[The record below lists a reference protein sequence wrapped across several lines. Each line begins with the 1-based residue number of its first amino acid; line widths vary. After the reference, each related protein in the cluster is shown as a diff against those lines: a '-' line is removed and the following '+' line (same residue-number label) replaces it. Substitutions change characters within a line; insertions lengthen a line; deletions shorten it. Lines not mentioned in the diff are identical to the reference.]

1 MKQNNQYLWVF
12 AIVFLAFFTGCQ
24 QDYLQEGNTSQDIYQ
39 LMGETFERYER
50 NLVTFE
56 EFSAHLQG
64 YEVFEYY
71 APKFEN
77 ADPEAYISRISKN
90 KILKLENDSIT
101 TYTLNVVTSD
111 EDNNSFTNI
120 LFIEKDNMLRRYFL
134 KYTPTESWKNA
145 VLEGGVYSG
154 FEGSITFVDDSGQ
167 GFSFLE
173 NYPINEYSSSFGGC
187 LAVFYTENTP
197 CCLNIS
203 CCPCT
208 DGNGVNTLV
217 IDIQCPGG
225 GSSGD
230 DPGDNP
236 WNGLLPDNGGGSEG
250 GGTGPGIIQQIPT
263 EPNFDYMVI
272 HNLNTLMQPP
282 LTFQQEEWIM
292 ENEENYQFAVEAL
305 NALQNG
311 GEVDFDAKIIYDETF
326 TDTETEC
333 VHEKMKSNSSSL
345 FSKLLNHF
353 NSSTNKQLTFS
364 MNNNIG
370 SDWGITKG
378 TPQNSNYYQVIIN
391 KNAIDINGSNLMKYV
406 TLCHELIHAYMF
418 SELETLNLITFNE
431 YGQPYLNVNCPS
443 NTQNLNNLTI
453 ADRFVALICAMN
465 QNGTLTENWTHD
477 IFIQN
482 VFDIETYRHQLEIFI
497 LNEYEWENENAS
509 FSNEAISIFGLSNWK
524 QEIARAVSW
533 IGLEGTSE
541 FGDYLNSYS
550 FAPTQLLY
558 INDIRNKIL
567 TANSNCP

>member
-263 EPNFDYMVI
+263 EPIY
-272 HNLNTLMQPP
+272 
-282 LTFQQEEWIM
+282 EEDCNITP
-292 ENEENYQFAVEAL
+292 AAL
-305 NALQNG
+305 GQL
-311 GEVDFDAKIIYDETF
+311 FP
-326 TDTETEC
+326 
-333 VHEKMKSNSSSL
+333 NS
-345 FSKLLNHF
+345 
-353 NSSTNKQLTFS
+353 
-364 MNNNIG
+364 
-370 SDWGITKG
+370 
-378 TPQNSNYYQVIIN
+378 
-391 KNAIDINGSNLMKYV
+391 A
-406 TLCHELIHAYMF
+406 
-418 SELETLNLITFNE
+418 LETIQTLTYYINE
-431 YGQPYLNVNCPS
+431 YGAAFGIDTKEKLTHFLAQVGAETGGLTTLNTSENLNYTTSNRLKEVFYVFNPNNPNSIDPTPYLNNPQGLANLVYCCRYGNGNVSSGDGWYYRGGGILQLTWKGNYTDYYNFLQNVNLGWSYTGPDDVRNTEMHAIFSGMWYFKVKVLDKTEIHS
-443 NTQNLNNLTI
+443 NTNADMVTKKVNPGATEGMKQIRRNYLNQ
-453 ADRFVALICAMN
+453 A
-465 QNGTLTENWTHD
+465 
-477 IFIQN
+477 IQN
-482 VFDIETYRHQLEIFI
+482 
-497 LNEYEWENENAS
+497 
-509 FSNEAISIFGLSNWK
+509 
-524 QEIARAVSW
+524 
-533 IGLEGTSE
+533 
-541 FGDYLNSYS
+541 
-550 FAPTQLLY
+550 
-558 INDIRNKIL
+558 IN
-567 TANSNCP
+567 CQ